1 MAYGYFPPPF
11 LFQIVQFHGSRF
23 LVRCVVY
30 ILHVSSKLLFIL
42 VNDIFTRVSDL
53 MHNADL
59 RGRLREHTTYG
70 VGKSVQ
76 IVCVSNKN
84 ILYTTCFQVGQNT
97 HPESGTFRFA
107 DPHTQNFLQTVL
119 FRADTKVYRF
129 VDDLT
134 VITHLKNDTVHPY
147 YQIYRVK
154 RAVLPFQCRLI
165 YLVGDDGYGRSGKF
179 NLIDLTHLPFNVRH
193 THSFSIEGDN
203 EFFYR

>member
-97 HPESGTFRFA
+97 HPESGTSVLPTHIPKTSFKPFCF
-107 DPHTQNFLQTVL
+107 DPTQRYTVL
-119 FRADTKVYRF
+119 LMILPLSRTLKMIPSIHTIRYIGSRERF
-129 VDDLT
+129 
-134 VITHLKNDTVHPY
+134 Y
-147 YQIYRVK
+147 
-154 RAVLPFQCRLI
+154 
-165 YLVGDDGYGRSGKF
+165 
-179 NLIDLTHLPFNVRH
+179 
-193 THSFSIEGDN
+193 HSSAA
-203 EFFYR
+203 

>member
-119 FRADTKVYRF
+119 LMILPLSRTLKMIPSIHTIRYIGSRERF
-129 VDDLT
+129 
-134 VITHLKNDTVHPY
+134 Y
-147 YQIYRVK
+147 
-154 RAVLPFQCRLI
+154 
-165 YLVGDDGYGRSGKF
+165 
-179 NLIDLTHLPFNVRH
+179 
-193 THSFSIEGDN
+193 HSSAA
-203 EFFYR
+203 